1 MRCRQRLMSIAHR
14 GGTTGCAGQDTAR
27 AVSAFFLKPILG
39 AAHKRDLKSAIYD
52 GFCLLSYLS
61 CNEGRLKGFTN
72 KFYNSQMVPIAQTLQ
87 FFTSKVGLS
96 TEAHCAAAELPA
108 TRLMPVSFTKNPL
121 YLIAQFNRFLNSQA
135 GDSGY
140 LCSSADRGEKW
151 RNQILHLNP
160 QRLFCHFRETAS
172 H

>member
-1 MRCRQRLMSIAHR
+1 MSIAHR
-14 GGTTGCAGQDTAR
+14 AGPPGAQCQDTTGP
-27 AVSAFFLKPILG
+27 VSAFFLKPILG
-39 AAHKRDLKSAIYD
+39 AAHKGDLKSAIYD

-140 LCSSADRGEKW
+140 LCSTPLIAEKSGEIKSC
-151 RNQILHLNP
+151 I
-160 QRLFCHFRETAS
+160 
-172 H
+172 